1 MKIKTNEKGS
11 VTLIVLVTVL
21 FVIILLSSFL
31 VYISARRRAQLKETE
46 EISNSYDGDM
56 TTIYTEITK

>member
-21 FVIILLSSFL
+21 FVVILLSSFL
-31 VYISARRRAQLKETE
+31 VYVSARRRAQLKETE

-56 TTIYTEITK
+56 SAIYTEITK

>member
-1 MKIKTNEKGS
+1 MKIKANEKGS

-21 FVIILLSSFL
+21 FVVILLSSFL

-56 TTIYTEITK
+56 SAIYSEINK